1 MSKGPFYARV
11 VKITE
16 HDNLHKI
23 VVQAPENLFTEVIR
37 VFDCENFCLKEGDN
51 IAYYLD
57 EATSQDVFSNE
68 CDVVVLF
75 KHNIGAKC
83 KDDIPILKD
92 WYYAR
97 KGERILELKKLPKII
112 DILFEISDY
121 YRKHKNIAQ
130 KTLEILDITQDAEAL
145 DALFSMPPF
154 MIYELFGD
162 KVCLESYETVC
173 SVSDNLRL
181 ETISNAFIPV
191 QLADILV
198 TMKTLGQNIDN
209 PQNTEDLTNIS
220 FLAILHG
227 EDPKSIQNFINS
239 YRAKK

>member
-1 MSKGPFYARV
+1 M
-11 VKITE
+11 
-16 HDNLHKI
+16 
-23 VVQAPENLFTEVIR
+23 
-37 VFDCENFCLKEGDN
+37 
-51 IAYYLD
+51 
-57 EATSQDVFSNE
+57 
-68 CDVVVLF
+68 
-75 KHNIGAKC
+75 
-83 KDDIPILKD
+83 
-92 WYYAR
+92 
-97 KGERILELKKLPKII
+97 
-112 DILFEISDY
+112 FEISDY